1 MTMNNIKSKLFGPL
15 LWCLTPHVFWKTLAA
30 FIMSTVGV
38 SNIAFACSVNMSGP
52 MPVCEMPY
60 IAGNERVAVFR
71 FSQMMKY
78 TDIDV
83 IPPKLADQNEYWRMS
98 WLNGIAHHSYVSDIK
113 IGKLKEPV
121 TLVLSSYSAAIIRIT
136 GDTKNVDRVIVMGSR
151 RIGPGAIGVVGVD
164 RSKVEYVEVEGKDET
179 RRTVCSAPPRS
190 CVPDQFFELDGYGA
204 GHSYVR
210 SKMKPYAPLRKV
222 DVSSSILTDL
232 EGKAQNAPLLDRA
245 DSVDLIEGKDGL
257 EIKLNQETSL
267 RKNADFSTEE
277 FWSAR
282 KRYGDYG
289 QFLYTEKME
298 VDKTIDVESIISP
311 YTFRKSDQLPGWYGI
326 EALHEKGAVLL
337 PTDEAFKRQ
346 YEDYVARSDE
356 WNAERKLKMD
366 LILLEN
372 IEVLPRELRDGMQ
385 TLVVFVP
392 DGITPPK
399 IPNSSIACFL
409 FETPTVE
416 NKRSINRPCRNP
428 KNRY

>member
-1 MTMNNIKSKLFGPL
+1 MPMKNTKSKLFGTFL
-15 LWCLTPHVFWKTLAA
+15 RHLTPYVFWKTLAA
-30 FIMSTVGV
+30 IIMSTLGF

-60 IAGNERVAVFR
+60 ISGNERVAVFR

-83 IPPKLADQNEYWRMS
+83 IPPKLSDQNEYWRMS
-98 WLNGIAHHSYVSDIK
+98 WLNSIAHHSYVSDIK

-136 GDTKNVDRVIVMGSR
+136 GDIKNVDRVIVMGSR
-151 RIGPGAIGVVGVD
+151 RLGPGAIGVVGID
-164 RSKVEYVEVEGKDET
+164 RSKVEYVEVKDQDQT
-179 RRTVCSAPPRS
+179 RRTVCFAPPRS

-204 GHSYVR
+204 GHSYTR
-210 SKMKPYAPLRKV
+210 SEMKPYTSLRRV
-222 DVSSSILTDL
+222 EASSSTFTNL
-232 EGKAQNAPLLDRA
+232 EGKVQNAPLLVRA

-257 EIKLNQETSL
+257 ELKLNKETSL
-267 RKNADFSTEE
+267 RKNASFSSEE

-282 KRYGDYG
+282 KMHGDYG
-289 QFLYTEKME
+289 QFLYAEKME

-346 YEDYVARSDE
+346 YEDYVARSGE

-372 IEVLPRELRDGMQ
+372 IEVLPRELRDVMQ

-392 DGITPPK
+392 DGIKSPK
-399 IPNSSIACFL
+399 IPYRTNVCFL
-409 FETPTVE
+409 FEVPSAE
-416 NKRSINRPCRNP
+416 NKRSINRPCRRLE
-428 KNRY
+428 NRY